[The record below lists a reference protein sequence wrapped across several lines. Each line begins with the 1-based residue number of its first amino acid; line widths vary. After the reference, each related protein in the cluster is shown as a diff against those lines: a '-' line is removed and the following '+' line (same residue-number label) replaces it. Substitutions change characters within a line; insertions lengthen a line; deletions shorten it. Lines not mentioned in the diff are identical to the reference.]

1 MGHNQRSKMVALR
14 LLIVAAFVAAAL
26 AAPMEDNTGAP
37 EPATT
42 KAPEPPTTKAP
53 EPPTTKAPEPTT
65 TEPEPTTQ
73 LPSTKPPQPPCPC
86 DVCFSKW
93 HAEAGQCRDIDGNW
107 FKKMICKK
115 EAFESF
121 FPCWLQECII
131 STEACAGRPLPDID
145 DDDLPL

>member
-1 MGHNQRSKMVALR
+1 MGPHNQRSNMAALR

-26 AAPMEDNTGAP
+26 AAPTEQEPTTEAP
-37 EPATT
+37 ST
-42 KAPEPPTTKAP
+42 KAPEPP
-53 EPPTTKAPEPTT
+53 
-65 TEPEPTTQ
+65 
-73 LPSTKPPQPPCPC
+73 TKPPQPPCPC

-93 HAEAGQCRDIDGNW
+93 HAEASQCRDIDGNW
-107 FKKMICKK
+107 FKKMICRK

>member
-1 MGHNQRSKMVALR
+1 MATLR

-26 AAPMEDNTGAP
+26 AAPMEDALTTQAP
-37 EPATT
+37 ST
-42 KAPEPPTTKAP
+42 KAPEPPTTEPKPTPPAP
-53 EPPTTKAPEPTT
+53 EPSP
-65 TEPEPTTQ
+65 
-73 LPSTKPPQPPCPC
+73 KPPQPPCPC
-86 DVCFSKW
+86 DVCFAKW
-93 HAEAGQCRDIDGNW
+93 HAEASQCRDIDGNW
-107 FKKMICKK
+107 FKKMICRK